1 MDNLRCGAGVR
12 KEVNM
17 RYSILIGQGP
27 SRLEPHI
34 SRPDGQQ
41 MQVDYSIFV
50 TTIITQ
56 PG

>member
-1 MDNLRCGAGVR
+1 MDNLRCGVR

-34 SRPDGQQ
+34 SRPDGQ